1 MSKKKFDGLI
11 SIKIT
16 SLICEIKIKYVSY
29 LGGFPQITKCSTEHP
44 PNKLEKC

>member
-29 LGGFPQITKCSTEHP
+29 LGGFPKIATWSTEQP
-44 PNKLEKC
+44 PNKLKRC